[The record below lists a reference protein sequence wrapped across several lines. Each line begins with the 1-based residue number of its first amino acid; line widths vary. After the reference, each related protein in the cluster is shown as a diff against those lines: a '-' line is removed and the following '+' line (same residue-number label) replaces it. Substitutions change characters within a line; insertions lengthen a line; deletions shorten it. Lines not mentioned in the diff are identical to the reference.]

1 MADLL
6 WAREAGAQRRAT
18 LERDAKKDAAAAQHL
33 VSAMFDGLISQAW
46 RRLGTGI
53 KETVEAYNAGGR
65 FSDISYSASNELIV
79 IERRHHPAFT
89 IDIRLERS
97 SRQLNMHIKDGDQ
110 DPQLE
115 LLETVFV
122 DDELLLW
129 HAGQTENGYQLA
141 RRVLKPRL

>member
-1 MADLL
+1 MADLS

-18 LERDAKKDAAAAQHL
+18 LERNAKKDAAMAQCF
-33 VSAMFDGLISQAW
+33 VSAIFDGLVGQLW
-46 RRLGTGI
+46 RRLGTGL

-65 FSDISYSASNELIV
+65 FSDISFSASNELIV
-79 IERRHHPAFT
+79 IERRHHPTFT
-89 IDIRLERS
+89 IDIRLDRS
-97 SRQLNMHIKDGDQ
+97 TRQLRMNIKDGDQ
-110 DPQLE
+110 DPQSE